1 MPMKIAILAALPRE
15 ISRLVRGS
23 KPDASQL
30 GDGVWLYRLEWA
42 VVVAAGMG
50 AERAEL
56 AVEVALAASEFE
68 SGTSGSGTL
77 ETLISVGLAGAC
89 VPQAEPGS
97 VLEAN
102 WVVDA
107 RTGER
112 FATAKRSGSSVT
124 LATAETIASV
134 EMKARLAEIYGA
146 SLVDMEAATVARIAR
161 AKGLGFRAIKGVSDA
176 YDFELS
182 SLERFNGKRGSFRTG
197 AFARYTALRPWTWG
211 RAMTLGR
218 GSEKALVAL
227 DVVRID
233 TCGICGTDLK
243 KIHTG
248 SHAAPRVFGHEM
260 AGTIATVGDGVRGF
274 AVGDR
279 VMAFH
284 HIPCGHCF
292 YCRKKTFAQCE
303 TYKKVGTT
311 AGVGLPA
318 GGGFSQYIRVMDWI
332 VSPQA
337 AGEGLT
343 SALTPA
349 GLIHLPDDIPFEQAA
364 FIEPVNTCFKAI
376 RLLELEPDD
385 TVLVI
390 GQGSIGIL
398 LAALARQTGA
408 TVLTSDMYPER
419 HAIARQYGLDHPIIV
434 SNAATGASGD
444 VVAECKAVTA
454 GRGADV
460 ALVAVGA
467 DALIATAMEAIRPGG
482 RVMLFASTQHGTA
495 AFDPAAVC
503 MDEKTLMGSY
513 SASVAI
519 QQEGID
525 LVFEGY
531 RSGKLDL
538 TKLISHRFDLKD
550 AAEAIDLA
558 SHPQADSMKI
568 VLKP

>member
-1 MPMKIAILAALPRE
+1 MSEMIPGTMQAAVYRNIDDVRTETIDVPE
-15 ISRLVRGS
+15 IG
-23 KPDASQL
+23 
-30 GDGVWLYRLEWA
+30 
-42 VVVAAGMG
+42 
-50 AERAEL
+50 
-56 AVEVALAASEFE
+56 
-68 SGTSGSGTL
+68 
-77 ETLISVGLAGAC
+77 
-89 VPQAEPGS
+89 
-97 VLEAN
+97 
-102 WVVDA
+102 
-107 RTGER
+107 TGE
-112 FATAKRSGSSVT
+112 V
-124 LATAETIASV
+124 L
-134 EMKARLAEIYGA
+134 
-146 SLVDMEAATVARIAR
+146 
-161 AKGLGFRAIKGVSDA
+161 
-176 YDFELS
+176 
-182 SLERFNGKRGSFRTG
+182 
-197 AFARYTALRPWTWG
+197 
-211 RAMTLGR
+211 
-218 GSEKALVAL
+218 
-227 DVVRID
+227 VRID

-260 AGTIATVGDGVRGF
+260 AGTIAAVGDGVRAF

-284 HIPCGHCF
+284 HIPCGKCF

-311 AGVGLPA
+311 AGLGEAA
-318 GGGFSQYIRVMDWI
+318 GGGFAQYIRVMDWI
-332 VSPQA
+332 V
-337 AGEGLT
+337 GDGII
-343 SALTPA
+343 PA
-349 GLIHLPDDIPFEQAA
+349 GLIRVPDDIPFEQAA

-385 TVLVI
+385 TVLVM

-408 TVLTSDMYPER
+408 TILTSDMYPER
-419 HAIARQYGLDHPIIV
+419 HAIAAQYGLEHPLD
-434 SNAATGASGD
+434 ARGD
-444 VVAECKAVTA
+444 VVAACKAATE

-467 DALIATAMEAIRPGG
+467 DALIATAMQAIRPGG

-495 AFDPAAVC
+495 PFDPAAVC

-538 TKLISHRFDLKD
+538 TKLISHRFALSD
-550 AAEAIDLA
+550 AAEAIELA
-558 SHPQADSMKI
+558 SHPKADSMKI